1 MVWTIDFQFISRHNQ
16 VRQAKKNQM
25 DAKKIIESAIF
36 GAEIQQAQHMLD
48 QTGEAFRIIAELRF
62 KFFKAHL
69 DAGFDEKDALLLTIN
84 CMDGM

>member
-1 MVWTIDFQFISRHNQ
+1 
-16 VRQAKKNQM
+16 
-25 DAKKIIESAIF
+25 
-36 GAEIQQAQHMLD
+36 MLD

-69 DAGFDEKDALLLTIN
+69 DAGFDEEDALLLTIN